1 VGARAVASLP
11 ALGALLLG
19 ASLAHDWLNA
29 ETRRLYLEKR
39 RATGEAV
46 AARQRFVVREGRVEP
61 QILAAGAERLV
72 FEVDPRGTTD
82 LRFGADPGAPGRIE
96 VAVSRAGTRRVL
108 ARHDLSSTRHG
119 VVVPLP
125 AGPGLLELTNE
136 GPVTWLDPRLVRTP
150 RWWPRLMGMAL
161 LAGLALHARTPR
173 RRLGRPALAAITTAL
188 TVGLGV
194 GALEASLR
202 VLSPALPWM
211 AIARR
216 DLGEVQPDP
225 RWQDSTLYGLRL
237 RPGLRTF
244 CEWRHGD
251 IVRLGFLSPE
261 LAPQGSLRFPLV
273 TDAEGFRNAD
283 PPGPADVAALGDSF
297 TDALTVPAELTWPS
311 RLQAHLGRSVR
322 NYGTAG
328 FGPLQELEVLK
339 QSVLPRRPRVAVLAL
354 FAGND
359 LADAE
364 LFDAV
369 RRGERRAPLPLGWPI
384 KDVIA
389 RFDELYTYSLFSGAA
404 RALRERRL
412 DDVHERDVG
421 DGARPDTFLV
431 PPSAPAFDRG
441 LFSLPVGEGRLRF
454 ALLPPYLNVLRFSAE
469 ELEARRGW
477 TLLRD
482 AIREMDRRL
491 AQQGGSLV
499 VMLVPSKSQVYLPL
513 LASKLSPAEREQAVR
528 SLIPENPPAFE
539 TLLRHRRALNGVVGT
554 LCAKEDIP
562 FLDLTDAL
570 EAVVRSGRNAYFPD
584 DSHWNAAGHEAAAR
598 ELAAF
603 LRSRSF
609 Q

>member
-1 VGARAVASLP
+1 MGARAVASLP
-11 ALGALLLG
+11 ALGVLVLG

-39 RATGEAV
+39 RATPETV
-46 AARQRFVVREGRVEP
+46 AARQRFVVREGRIEP

-72 FEVDPRGTTD
+72 FEVDSRGLTD
-82 LRFGADPGAPGRIE
+82 LRFGADPGASARIE
-96 VAVSRAGTRRVL
+96 VAVNRAGTRRVL
-108 ARHDLSSTRHG
+108 ARHDLSTTLHDA
-119 VVVPLP
+119 VVPLP
-125 AGPGLLELTNE
+125 AGPALLELTND
-136 GPVTWLDPRLVRTP
+136 GDVTWLDLRLVRQP
-150 RWWPRLMGMAL
+150 RWWPRLLGMA
-161 LAGLALHARTPR
+161 AMAAFGLRARTPH
-173 RRLGRPALAAITTAL
+173 RRLGRPALAAITTLLAL
-188 TVGLGV
+188 GLGG

-202 VLSPALPWM
+202 VLGPALPWM
-211 AIARR
+211 AAARR

-244 CEWRHGD
+244 CQWRHGD

-273 TDAEGFRNAD
+273 TDAEGFRNDD
-283 PPGPADVAALGDSF
+283 PPGPAEVAALGDSF
-297 TDALTVPAELTWPS
+297 TDALTVPAERTWPS

-359 LADAE
+359 LIDAE

-369 RRGERRAPLPLGWPI
+369 RKGERRAPLPPGWPI
-384 KDVIA
+384 KDVVA

-404 RALRERRL
+404 KALRERRL
-412 DDVHERDVG
+412 DDVRERDLG
-421 DGARPDTFLV
+421 DGARPDTFLL

-454 ALLPPYLNVLRFSAE
+454 ALLPPYLNMLRFSGD
-469 ELEARRGW
+469 ELARRRGFSL
-477 TLLRD
+477 TRD

-491 AQQGGSLV
+491 AEQGGTLV
-499 VMLVPSKSQVYLPL
+499 VLLVPSKSQVYLPL
-513 LASKLSPAEREQAVR
+513 LASRLSPAERERAMR
-528 SLIPENPPAFE
+528 ALIPENPPAFQ
-539 TLLRHRRALNGVVGT
+539 TLLRHRRALNGLVGA
-554 LCAKEDIP
+554 LCRDEDIP

-570 EAVVRSGRNAYFPD
+570 EAVVGSGRNAYFPD
-584 DSHWNAAGHEAAAR
+584 DSHWNAAGHEVAAR

-603 LRSRSF
+603 LRSRALF
-609 Q
+609 